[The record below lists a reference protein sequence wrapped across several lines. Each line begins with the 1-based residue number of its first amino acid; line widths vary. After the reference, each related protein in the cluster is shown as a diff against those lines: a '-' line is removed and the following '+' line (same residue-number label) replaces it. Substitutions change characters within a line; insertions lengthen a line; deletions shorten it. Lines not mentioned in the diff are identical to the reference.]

1 MLYIQLMGEPRI
13 SFESRAVDTPARFFQ
28 ILALL
33 HYSKEHKLSR
43 RHLSQTIWDSPDV
56 KTALNS
62 LRQFLFRLA
71 KFERLSDVLIVDA
84 SEVRLNT
91 TAAQFDLSLLNQKT
105 ATLDSLASFWSGP
118 FLNDPTPVSDA
129 FHEWLIEKRIIIE
142 DVFFRLAQTSLK
154 LETFPGH
161 ATPHD
166 VFKLEEKLFAID
178 QSRTQ
183 SYHALADAYGRLG
196 AISDLY
202 RIHDLYR
209 AKHNSDEPKLELLI
223 RRWASAKT
231 HEVQDRDIQHDRTVA
246 LAIIVQ
252 KENLDPL
259 QIAPFAMDLVSA
271 LARNRSFRTLAP
283 IIRPASWIEDDATQA
298 TAHSDFSL
306 ILHHSSQKPAKTIG
320 LNLVRMSDRAIIWS
334 DYFNPNQFGINVRV
348 TELLDHISE
357 NVTAHLHLFI
367 KSISRLTQDN
377 RVYERYLAEQALME
391 KADLASIRRAR
402 SVLKGIH
409 HNDLGYSETSA
420 GIGFTLLHEWKLL
433 GGSDPSLIDSA
444 HYFATQ
450 SINTF
455 PHSPPPFIVN
465 ANAAIHKRDF
475 DNALPA
481 LEEARKIFPNSPRL
495 ALEYADTLS
504 HLDQRD
510 DAWNALQLALSM
522 HTEMTNHQLWTAA
535 SVALFSRHYDAAKEL
550 CERITSDEIALGV
563 RTASHALAGDIEGA
577 RHWTKQFKLVLPGV
591 TIDQLI
597 RTTPFAT
604 KEAFEPYIEGLKMM
618 GID

>member
-1 MLYIQLMGEPRI
+1 MLQIKLMGTPSVILGPNRIEP
-13 SFESRAVDTPARFFQ
+13 PARFFQ
-28 ILALL
+28 IVALL
-33 HYSKEHKLSR
+33 FFNPDHRMSR
-43 RHLSQTIWDSPDV
+43 RNISQMIWDDRDD
-56 KTALNS
+56 KTGLNN
-62 LRQFLFRLA
+62 LRQFLFRIAKNHSLA
-71 KFERLSDVLIVDA
+71 PVFAVDA
-84 SEVRLNT
+84 TTLRLNLDAVRVDMT
-91 TAAQFDLSLLNQKT
+91 GLDQNSTSLNDLV
-105 ATLDSLASFWSGP
+105 AFWSGQ
-118 FLNDPTPVSDA
+118 FLDNTGPVSEP
-129 FHEWLIEKRIIIE
+129 FHDWLREKRIAIE
-142 DVFFRLAQTSLK
+142 DAFFRIAQTSLT

-161 ATPHD
+161 ATVQD
-166 VFKLEEKLFAID
+166 LYKIEETLFTID
-178 QSRTQ
+178 PTRQQT
-183 SYHALADAYGRLG
+183 YYALADAYGRLG
-196 AISDLY
+196 AVTESHRIRDLY
-202 RIHDLYR
+202 RSKHD
-209 AKHNSDEPKLELLI
+209 HDDPKLQQVL
-223 RRWASAKT
+223 RRWASAKLQEPT
-231 HEVQDRDIQHDRTVA
+231 TPLRTPA

-283 IIRPASWIEDDATQA
+283 IIRPASWIEDDATQE

-377 RVYERYLAEQALME
+377 RVYERYLAAQALME

-450 SINTF
+450 SINTY
-455 PHSPPPFIVN
+455 PHSPLPFIVN

-510 DAWNALQLALSM
+510 DAWNALQLALSL

-535 SVALFSRHYDAAKEL
+535 SIALFSRHYDAAKEL

-577 RHWTKQFKLVLPGV
+577 RHWAKQFKLVLPGV